1 MAAPGSRP
9 VDKAGR
15 PAVTADAGSPGARSV
30 GSDPDPEPS
39 TGEDRLLRRILDVL
53 PALPGEGGDQAPRLI
68 LGPGDDAAAF
78 AMPGG
83 GTLLLT
89 TDAAEEGVHF
99 DRRLH
104 LPRAIGRRAVAAA
117 VSDIA
122 AMGGRPA
129 GILISL
135 VAPPSAETA
144 AARIAEAA
152 AERAVELGA
161 PLVGG
166 NITAGERIGL
176 HVAVAGTGTRGVP
189 LLRRRGAKPG
199 DALFVTGSLGGAA
212 LGLALL
218 RRRAEEESMPLDPE
232 EEALVARQLDPAPRL
247 EAGAALAGA
256 AHAGMDIS
264 DGLALDLHR
273 LAAASGVGACV
284 EEARVPLAGTGSRG
298 LEAALFGGE
307 DYELL
312 IAGPPG
318 EVGAAA
324 RRAEI
329 RVIQVGRVTGADK
342 GIRLERADGVT
353 EPLPRRGWDSWTGGR
368 RNPEET

>member
-1 MAAPGSRP
+1 M
-9 VDKAGR
+9 D
-15 PAVTADAGSPGARSV
+15 GARRTAATGEAENS
-30 GSDPDPEPS
+30 GDRSAGADPFPARS

-53 PALPGEGGDQAPRLI
+53 PAPPGAGGGEVPHLI

-78 AMPGG
+78 AWPGG

-99 DRRLH
+99 DRSLH
-104 LPRAIGRRAVAAA
+104 PPRAIGRRAVAAA

-129 GILISL
+129 GTLVSL
-135 VAPPSAETA
+135 VTPPSAQAA

-152 AERAVELGA
+152 GERAAELGA

-176 HVAVAGTGTRGVP
+176 HVTVAGTAAPGAP

-199 DALFVTGSLGGAA
+199 DGLFVTGTLGGAA

-218 RRRAEEESMPLDPE
+218 RRRGAATTPFAPD

-247 EAGAALAGA
+247 AAGAALAGA
-256 AHAGMDIS
+256 AHAAMDLS

-273 LAAASGVGACV
+273 LAAASGVGARV
-284 EEARVPLAGTGSRG
+284 EAARVPLAGTGARG

-312 IAGPPG
+312 MAGPPQ
-318 EVGAAA
+318 EVIAAA
-324 RRAEI
+324 GSGGI
-329 RVIQVGRVTGADK
+329 RVTRIGRVTAAGE
-342 GIRLERADGVT
+342 GIRLERADGAA
-353 EPLPRRGWDSWTGGR
+353 EPLPRRGWDSWAGR
-368 RNPEET
+368 

>member
-1 MAAPGSRP
+1 MNKARRTAAARDASGLRNRSAGADSLPG
-9 VDKAGR
+9 
-15 PAVTADAGSPGARSV
+15 
-30 GSDPDPEPS
+30 PS
-39 TGEDRLLRRILDVL
+39 TGEDRLLRRILDGL
-53 PALPGEGGDQAPRLI
+53 PAPPGEGGEEVPHLI

-78 AMPGG
+78 AWPGG
-83 GTLLLT
+83 GTFLLT

-104 LPRAIGRRAVAAA
+104 PPRAIGRRAVAAA

-129 GILISL
+129 GTLISL
-135 VAPPSAETA
+135 VAPPSEETVA
-144 AARIAEAA
+144 VQISEAA
-152 AERAVELGA
+152 GQRARELGA

-176 HVAVAGTGTRGVP
+176 HIAVAGTGVQGAP
-189 LLRRRGAKPG
+189 LLRRRGAQPG
-199 DALFVTGSLGGAA
+199 DGLFVTGNLGGAA
-212 LGLALL
+212 LGLGLL
-218 RRRAEEESMPLDPE
+218 RRRTEGNMTRFDPE

-256 AHAGMDIS
+256 AHAGMDLS

-273 LAAASGVGACV
+273 LAAASGVGAHV
-284 EEARVPLAGTGSRG
+284 EAARLPLAGKGLRG

-312 IAGPPG
+312 IAGPPK
-318 EVGAAA
+318 EIDAAA
-324 RRAEI
+324 RRVEI
-329 RVIQVGRVTGADK
+329 PLTRVGRVTAAGE
-342 GIRLERADGVT
+342 GIRLERANGGA
-353 EPLPRRGWDSWTGGR
+353 EPLPPRGWDSWAGAQSRQEGR
-368 RNPEET
+368 

>member
-1 MAAPGSRP
+1 M
-9 VDKAGR
+9 
-15 PAVTADAGSPGARSV
+15 
-30 GSDPDPEPS
+30 
-39 TGEDRLLRRILDVL
+39 LRRILETL
-53 PALPGEGGDQAPRLI
+53 PATPEGDGAAVLQLI

-78 AMPGG
+78 AWPGG
-83 GTLLLT
+83 GALLLT

-99 DRRLH
+99 DRSFH
-104 LPRAIGRRAVAAA
+104 PPRAIGRRAVAAA

-129 GILISL
+129 GTLISL
-135 VAPPSAETA
+135 VTPPAEETT

-152 AERAVELGA
+152 AERAAELGA

-176 HVAVAGTGTRGVP
+176 HVAVAGTGIPGVP

-199 DALFVTGSLGGAA
+199 DGLFVTGSVGGAA
-212 LGLALL
+212 LGLAVL
-218 RRRAEEESMPLDPE
+218 RRRTEGETAPSDPE

-247 EAGAALAGA
+247 EAGAVLAGV

-273 LAAASGVGACV
+273 LAAASGVGAAL
-284 EEARVPLAGTGSRG
+284 EETRLPLAGVGAEA
-298 LEAALFGGE
+298 LHAALFGGE

-312 IAGPPG
+312 IAGPRQP
-318 EVGAAA
+318 VRAAA

-329 RVIQVGRVTGADK
+329 LLTRVGRVTAADE
-342 GIRLERADGVT
+342 GIRLERAGGVD
-353 EPLPRRGWDSWTGGR
+353 EPLPRRGWDSWSGGR
-368 RNPEET
+368 RNP

>member
-1 MAAPGSRP
+1 MAGAGSRP
-9 VDKAGR
+9 VDKGR
-15 PAVTADAGSPGARSV
+15 RIAATGEVGSPADRSAGAH
-30 GSDPDPEPS
+30 PFPEPA
-39 TGEDRLLRRILDVL
+39 TGEDRLLRRILDFLPVL
-53 PALPGEGGDQAPRLI
+53 PGGSGEGVPHLI

-78 AMPGG
+78 AWPGG

-104 LPRAIGRRAVAAA
+104 PPRAIGRRAVAAA

-129 GILISL
+129 GTLISL
-135 VAPPSAETA
+135 VAPPAEETA

-152 AERAVELGA
+152 AERAAELGA

-176 HVAVAGTGTRGVP
+176 HVAVAGAGAPGAA

-199 DALFVTGSLGGAA
+199 DGLFVTGSLGGAA
-212 LGLALL
+212 LGLSLL
-218 RRRAEEESMPLDPE
+218 RRRKEGEPPALDPE

-247 EAGAALAGA
+247 DAGAALAGA
-256 AHAGMDIS
+256 AHAGMDLS

-284 EEARVPLAGTGSRG
+284 EAARVPLAGRG
-298 LEAALFGGE
+298 AGALEAALFGGE

-312 IAGPPG
+312 VAGPRQT
-318 EVGAAA
+318 VRAAA
-324 RRAEI
+324 REAE
-329 RVIQVGRVTGADK
+329 VPLTQVGRVTAASE
-342 GIRLERADGVT
+342 GIRLERADGVA
-353 EPLPRRGWDSWTGGR
+353 EPLPRRGWDSWTAGR
-368 RNPEET
+368 RSPE

>member
-1 MAAPGSRP
+1 M
-9 VDKAGR
+9 
-15 PAVTADAGSPGARSV
+15 
-30 GSDPDPEPS
+30 
-39 TGEDRLLRRILDVL
+39 LRRILDVL
-53 PALPGEGGDQAPRLI
+53 PAFPGAGAREPRLI

-78 AMPGG
+78 AWPDG

-104 LPRAIGRRAVAAA
+104 PPRAIGRRAVAAA
-117 VSDIA
+117 VSDVA

-129 GILISL
+129 GTLISL
-135 VAPPSAETA
+135 VTPPSDEATA
-144 AARIAEAA
+144 AAIAEAA
-152 AERAVELGA
+152 AERAAELGA

-176 HVAVAGTGTRGVP
+176 HVAVAGTGAPGAP

-199 DALFVTGSLGGAA
+199 DGLFVTGSLGGAA
-212 LGLALL
+212 LGLSLL
-218 RRRAEEESMPLDPE
+218 RRRQDGRTTPFDPE

-256 AHAGMDIS
+256 AHAAMDIS

-273 LAAASGVGACV
+273 LAAASGVGALL
-284 EEARVPLAGTGSRG
+284 EETRVPLAGKGAG
-298 LEAALFGGE
+298 ALEAALFGGE

-312 IAGPPG
+312 IAGPPQQ
-318 EVGAAA
+318 VRAAA
-324 RRAEI
+324 GRAELSLT
-329 RVIQVGRVTGADK
+329 RVGRVTGAD
-342 GIRLERADGVT
+342 EGVRIESAEGAT
-353 EPLPRRGWDSWTGGR
+353 EPLPRRGWDSWTAGR
-368 RNPEET
+368 RSPE

>member
-1 MAAPGSRP
+1 M
-9 VDKAGR
+9 
-15 PAVTADAGSPGARSV
+15 
-30 GSDPDPEPS
+30 
-39 TGEDRLLRRILDVL
+39 LRRILDVL
-53 PALPGEGGDQAPRLI
+53 PALAERGDRVPRLI

-78 AMPGG
+78 AWPGG
-83 GTLLLT
+83 GALLLT

-104 LPRAIGRRAVAAA
+104 PSRAIGRRAVAAA

-129 GILISL
+129 GTLISL

-144 AARIAEAA
+144 AARIAEGAG
-152 AERAVELGA
+152 ERAAELGA

-176 HVAVAGTGTRGVP
+176 HVAVAGTIDPGAP
-189 LLRRRGAKPG
+189 LLRRRGAQPG
-199 DALFVTGSLGGAA
+199 DSLFVTGRLGGAA

-218 RRRAEEESMPLDPE
+218 RRREGETVPLAPE

-247 EAGAALAGA
+247 AAGAALAGV

-273 LAAASGVGACV
+273 LAAASGVGAFV
-284 EEARVPLAGTGSRG
+284 EEARVPLAGRGARG

-312 IAGPPG
+312 IAGPPR

-329 RVIQVGRVTGADK
+329 PVIQVGGVTGADE
-342 GIRLERADGVT
+342 GVRLERADGGT
-353 EPLPRRGWDSWTGGR
+353 EPLPRRGWDSWAGGR
-368 RNPEET
+368 RNPQ

>member
-1 MAAPGSRP
+1 MAAARSRP
-9 VDKAGR
+9 VDEAR
-15 PAVTADAGSPGARSV
+15 HPAA
-30 GSDPDPEPS
+30 
-39 TGEDRLLRRILDVL
+39 TGEERLLRRILDVL
-53 PALPGEGGDQAPRLI
+53 PAPPGGGGEEVPRLI

-78 AMPGG
+78 AWPGG
-83 GTLLLT
+83 GALLLT

-104 LPRAIGRRAVAAA
+104 PPRAIGRRAVAAA

-129 GILISL
+129 GTLISL
-135 VAPPSAETA
+135 VTPPSEETTA
-144 AARIAEAA
+144 GRIAEAA
-152 AERAVELGA
+152 AERAAELGA

-176 HVAVAGTGTRGVP
+176 HVAVAGAGGPGVP
-189 LLRRRGAKPG
+189 LLRRSGAKPG
-199 DALFVTGSLGGAA
+199 DGLFVTGTLGGAA

-218 RRRAEEESMPLDPE
+218 RRRTEGETTPLHPE

-247 EAGAALAGA
+247 EAGAALGGA

-273 LAAASGVGACV
+273 LAAASGVGARV
-284 EEARVPLAGTGSRG
+284 EETRVPLAGEGARG
-298 LEAALFGGE
+298 LDAALFGGE

-312 IAGPPG
+312 IAGPPQQ
-318 EVGAAA
+318 VCAAA
-324 RRAEI
+324 ERARI
-329 RVIQVGRVTGADK
+329 PLTRVGRVTAADE
-342 GIRLERADGVT
+342 GIRLERAGGVI

-368 RNPEET
+368 RNPEER

>member
-1 MAAPGSRP
+1 M
-9 VDKAGR
+9 
-15 PAVTADAGSPGARSV
+15 
-30 GSDPDPEPS
+30 
-39 TGEDRLLRRILDVL
+39 LRRILDIL
-53 PALPGEGGDQAPRLI
+53 PAPPGADGAEAPHLM

-78 AMPGG
+78 AWPGG

-104 LPRAIGRRAVAAA
+104 PSRAIGRRAVAAA

-122 AMGGRPA
+122 AMGGRPV
-129 GILISL
+129 GTLVSL
-135 VAPPSAETA
+135 VTPPSGEAA

-152 AERAVELGA
+152 AERAAELGG

-166 NITAGERIGL
+166 NITVGERIGL
-176 HVAVAGTGTRGVP
+176 HVTVAGAGAPGAP
-189 LLRRRGAKPG
+189 LLRRSGAKAG
-199 DALFVTGSLGGAA
+199 DGLFVTGRLGGAA

-218 RRRAEEESMPLDPE
+218 RRRTEGETTRLDTE
-232 EEALVARQLDPAPRL
+232 QEALVARQLDPAPRL
-247 EAGAALAGA
+247 EAGAALAGV

-273 LAAASGVGACV
+273 LAAASGVGASV
-284 EEARVPLAGTGSRG
+284 EAARVPLAGKAARG

-312 IAGPPG
+312 MAGPC
-318 EVGAAA
+318 ENVFAAA
-324 RRAEI
+324 RRAEVPLTRI
-329 RVIQVGRVTGADK
+329 GWVTRADE
-342 GIRLERADGVT
+342 GIRLERAGGVA
-353 EPLPRRGWDSWTGGR
+353 EPLPRRGWDSWAGR
-368 RNPEET
+368 RPPE

>member
-1 MAAPGSRP
+1 MTLPSAPESSSEP
-9 VDKAGR
+9 V
-15 PAVTADAGSPGARSV
+15 S
-30 GSDPDPEPS
+30 
-39 TGEDRLLRRILDVL
+39 GEDRLLQRILDVL
-53 PALPGEGGDQAPRLI
+53 PAPPGGCGGEVPRLV

-78 AMPGG
+78 AWPGG

-104 LPRAIGRRAVAAA
+104 PPRAIGRRAVAAA

-122 AMGGRPA
+122 AMGGRPT
-129 GILISL
+129 GTLVSL
-135 VAPPSAETA
+135 VAPPSDEAA

-152 AERAVELGA
+152 AERAAELGA

-176 HVAVAGTGTRGVP
+176 HVAVAGATAPGAP

-199 DALFVTGSLGGAA
+199 DRLFVTGKLGGAA

-218 RRRAEEESMPLDPE
+218 RRTEGETTRFDPE